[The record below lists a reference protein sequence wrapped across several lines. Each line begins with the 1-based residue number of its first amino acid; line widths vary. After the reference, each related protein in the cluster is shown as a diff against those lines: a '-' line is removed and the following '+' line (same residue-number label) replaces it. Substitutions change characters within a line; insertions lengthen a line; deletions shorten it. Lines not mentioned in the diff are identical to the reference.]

1 MIIGL
6 TGGIGSGKTAVSDA
20 FQDLGIT
27 IVDADLAS
35 RIVVQKGKPSL
46 KKIAEHFGNDILN
59 ENSELDRA
67 KLREI
72 IFNSDEEKNWLESLL
87 HPAIANQI
95 KDELKA
101 SSSPYTILVSPLL
114 LETNQKEYC
123 NKVLVVD
130 VPVELQVERTL
141 KRDQVSEGQVKS
153 IIKAQISRKNRLE
166 FADEVIVND
175 GSLEELHSTVMKFH
189 QKFIAELK

>member
-6 TGGIGSGKTAVSDA
+6 TGGIGSGKTAVSDI
-20 FQDLGIT
+20 FEELGIG

-35 RIVVQKGKPSL
+35 RVVVEKGRPSL
-46 KKIAEHFGNDILN
+46 EEIAKHFGQGILT
-59 ENSELDRA
+59 EAGELDRA

-87 HPAIANQI
+87 HPVIAKQI
-95 KDELKA
+95 QDELKA

-114 LETNQKEYC
+114 LETNQKDFC

-130 VPVELQVERTL
+130 VPVETQIERTL
-141 KRDQVSEGQVKS
+141 KRDDVSLEQVQS
-153 IIKAQISRKNRLE
+153 IIKAQISIDKRLE
-166 FADEVIVND
+166 LADEVIVND
-175 GSLEELHSTVMKFH
+175 KSLEDLQLAVSKLH
-189 QKFIAELK
+189 QQFILES

>member
-46 KKIAEHFGNDILN
+46 KKITEHFGNDILN

-95 KDELKA
+95 QDELKA

-123 NKVLVVD
+123 SKVLVVD

-141 KRDQVSEGQVKS
+141 KRDQV
-153 IIKAQISRKNRLE
+153 L
-166 FADEVIVND
+166 
-175 GSLEELHSTVMKFH
+175 SLIH
-189 QKFIAELK
+189 I

>member
-123 NKVLVVD
+123 DKVLVVD

-166 FADEVIVND
+166 FADEVIIND

>member
-59 ENSELDRA
+59 ENTELDRA

-95 KDELKA
+95 QDELKA

-123 NKVLVVD
+123 SKVLVVD

-141 KRDQVSEGQVKS
+141 KRDQVSERQVKS

-166 FADEVIVND
+166 FADEVIIND